1 IWDNFFFFFFKN
13 LIIVGVFDQRPVVCG
28 MVCGKVGV
36 VLFFSPG
43 GIIIAGHLVFFFV
56 RVGVVGGGGGASRPH
71 RRLIRPAALRLQGP
85 TGWVF
90 SLSPWE
96 RAGVRASG
104 RIVA

>member
-1 IWDNFFFFFFKN
+1 MPD
-13 LIIVGVFDQRPVVCG
+13 
-28 MVCGKVGV
+28 
-36 VLFFSPG
+36 SPG
-43 GIIIAGHLVFFFV
+43 GATLARAYGLCFLPLP
-56 RVGVVGGGGGASRPH
+56 VGEGRGEGTRPH
-71 RRLIRPAALRLQGP
+71 RRLIRPAALRLHGP